1 VNRTDLLSRLWP
13 LLKPPRH
20 EYDECDECHG
30 CDECNEYDG
39 CDEGGILDSK
49 EVRNCCQLL
58 KRRQAAQC
66 FPFLSFPFLSFSF
79 VTVLFEGVSRS
90 MVCCYAPSTEGATQ
104 HVQRVLFKEQDR
116 ATGPRYR
123 THRGKYLKL
132 NKN

>member
-1 VNRTDLLSRLWP
+1 MNRTDLLSRLWP

-66 FPFLSFPFLSFSF
+66 FPFLSFPFLFF
-79 VTVLFEGVSRS
+79 CHRPVRRRVPFDGVLLCPLYGGG
-90 MVCCYAPSTEGATQ
+90 YATRPACP
-104 HVQRVLFKEQDR
+104 VQR
-116 ATGPRYR
+116 TGPRDG
-123 THRGKYLKL
+123 TAL
-132 NKN
+132 